1 MLTYGQWIEN
11 KFVTSEDSATIKVE
25 NPTNGSIIGEVPA
38 GCSKDADNALAAAK
52 KAKVLWSKTPVNVRA
67 KLLKDLAQIIRDNRE
82 ILIETLI
89 SEQSKVKGLAA
100 VEIDVTATYF
110 EYYAGLAYSFE
121 GEILQSDNVGE
132 NIYVHY
138 APIGVSVGIVPW
150 NFPFFVMARKLAPAL
165 LAGCSVV
172 IKSSELTP
180 LTCFQFFDFVTK
192 AINAKKIDIPTGLI
206 SLVTGYGTTIGE
218 ALCQSPIPDII
229 SLTGSVA
236 TGQAVMRNAA
246 TNMTKVSLELGGKAP
261 CIVMDDAD
269 IDLAVDAIV
278 SSTIIFSGQV
288 CNCAERAYIQ
298 SSIYDTF
305 LEKLVAKM
313 SSSKCGDPHNDDSAY
328 GSMIS
333 AEHLAKIQGMVQRAV
348 EKDGATILCGG
359 KIDVADEKSKGYF
372 YQPTVLVDV
381 KQDSEIMQKEIFG
394 PILPVTKFE
403 TFDDALAMANDCE
416 YGLAS
421 SLFTNDYRF
430 IERARTELLFGETYI
445 NRFHFEAIQGFHA
458 GWRKSGIGGAD
469 GKHGLLEYL
478 STKVIYVQT

>member
-1 MLTYGQWIEN
+1 MYSYGQWIEN
-11 KFVTSEDSATIKVE
+11 RFVPSKDEATIKVE
-25 NPTNGSIIGEVPA
+25 NPSDGSIIGEVPA
-38 GCSKDADNALAAAK
+38 GCAGDAEAALNAAK
-52 KAKVLWSKTPVNVRA
+52 KAQLSWSKTPVNIRA
-67 KLLKDLAQIIRDNRE
+67 KLLKDLASVIRENRE
-82 ILIETLI
+82 ALIETLI

-110 EYYAGLAYSFE
+110 DYYAGLAYSFE

-172 IKSSELTP
+172 VKSSELTP
-180 LTCFQFFDFVTK
+180 LTSFQFMGFVTK
-192 AINAKKIDIPTGLI
+192 AIDAKKIDIPTGLI
-206 SLVTGYGTTIGE
+206 SLLTGYGATIGE
-218 ALCQSPIPDII
+218 ALCQSPIPGII
-229 SLTGSVA
+229 SLTGSLA
-236 TGQAVMRNAA
+236 TGQAIMRNAA

-261 CIVMDDAD
+261 CIVMEDAD
-269 IDLAVDAIV
+269 LDKAVDAIV
-278 SSTIIFSGQV
+278 ASRIIFSGQV

-298 SSIYDTF
+298 SSVYDTF
-305 LEKLVAKM
+305 VEKLVKKM
-313 SSSKCGDPHNDDSAY
+313 SSSKYGDPHKDDSDY

-333 AEHLAKIQGMVQRAV
+333 ADHLAKIQGMVQRAV
-348 EKDGATILCGG
+348 ENDGATVLCGG
-359 KIDVADEKSKGYF
+359 KVAVLDEKPKGYYF
-372 YQPTVLVDV
+372 EPTVLADV

-394 PILPVTKFE
+394 PILPVAKFE
-403 TFDDALAMANDCE
+403 TFDEALALANDCE

-421 SLFTNDYRF
+421 SLFTNDYRY

-458 GWRKSGIGGAD
+458 GWRKSGVGGAD
-469 GKHGLLEYL
+469 GKHGLMEYL
-478 STKVIYVQT
+478 ATKVVYVQS